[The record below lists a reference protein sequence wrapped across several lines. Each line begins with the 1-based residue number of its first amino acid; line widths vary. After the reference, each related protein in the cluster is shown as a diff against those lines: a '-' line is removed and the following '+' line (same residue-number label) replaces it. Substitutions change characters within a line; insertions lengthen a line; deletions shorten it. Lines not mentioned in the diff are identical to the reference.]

1 MKFYQPWLCV
11 EISSIMVPW
20 HTLVTHLL
28 KYYPQNF
35 CGMCSFNGS
44 NASMFLSRTW
54 LLPAGYYDFIT
65 QTFSTTS
72 NIYTGKALVG
82 TSLIEMGLMFSKIQ
96 PESISDFNSTKK
108 NLMWLADFRKENIK
122 ALSSKIFLVSKIFFK
137 KAHVRKIIQ
146 FSDAEVAANLIL
158 FQ

>member
-1 MKFYQPWLCV
+1 
-11 EISSIMVPW
+11 
-20 HTLVTHLL
+20 
-28 KYYPQNF
+28 
-35 CGMCSFNGS
+35 
-44 NASMFLSRTW
+44 
-54 LLPAGYYDFIT
+54 
-65 QTFSTTS
+65 
-72 NIYTGKALVG
+72 
-82 TSLIEMGLMFSKIQ
+82 MFSKIQ